1 MPLTTLTP
9 LTTLKTKS
17 FPLSAFRFPF
27 IYYLCDVMRKILHLI
42 SSIFGAERAHSIS
55 VLLLRIAD
63 KIPTCKW
70 FLRKIYAVEDKALER
85 EVFGIRFRNPI
96 GIAAGYDRN
105 GEIFRPLLA
114 IGFGF
119 VEIGTVTPRPQQGNP
134 KPRVFNLPED
144 QAILNRI
151 GLTSKGFE
159 AVLNNIRKEHQGII
173 LGCNIGKNTVTPPD
187 EAAMDY
193 LRVFRNLY
201 QYIDYFTVNVSYNT
215 THKQYVP
222 RTRESIM
229 AILEPL
235 FNFRR
240 GQNQYRPILLKI
252 SPDLTN
258 EEIDLMTDI
267 MVDTPLD
274 GIIATNATTHPQ
286 GLNTPQEELRKV
298 GSGAISGK
306 PLTERA
312 IEVVRRVHERCKGTY
327 PIIGV
332 GGLMTGDDVKRM
344 MEAGATLVQVYT
356 GFIYNGLGF
365 AGDLCKS
372 LITPETPET
381 AEITPTS
388 ETDNQ

>member
-1 MPLTTLTP
+1 
-9 LTTLKTKS
+9 
-17 FPLSAFRFPF
+17 
-27 IYYLCDVMRKILHLI
+27 MRKILHLI
-42 SSIFGAERAHSIS
+42 SRFFGAERAHSLS

-63 KIPTCKW
+63 KTPAAKW
-70 FLRKIYAVEDKALER
+70 ILHKLYAVEDKSLER

-105 GEIFRPLLA
+105 GEIFRPLSAL
-114 IGFGF
+114 GFGF
-119 VEIGTVTPRPQQGNP
+119 IEIGTVTPRPQQGNP
-134 KPRVFNLPED
+134 KPRVFALPED
-144 QAILNRI
+144 SAILNRI
-151 GLTSKGFE
+151 GLASKGLE
-159 AVLNNIRKEHQGII
+159 AVIENVRKEHEGII
-173 LGCNIGKNTVTPPD
+173 LGCNIGKNTVTPPE

-201 QYIDYFTVNVSYNT
+201 QYIDYFAVNVSYNT

-229 AILEPL
+229 KILDPL
-235 FNFRR
+235 FDFRR
-240 GQNQYRPILLKI
+240 GQNLYRPILLKI

-274 GIIATNATTHPQ
+274 GIIATNATTSPQ
-286 GLNTPQEELRKV
+286 GLKTSQEELRKAGV
-298 GSGAISGK
+298 GAVSGA

-312 IEVVRRVHERCKGTY
+312 IEVVRRVYERCNGTY

-332 GGLMTGDDVKRM
+332 GGLMSGEDVKRM

-356 GFIYNGLGF
+356 GFVYNGVGF

-372 LITPETPET
+372 LIEPQTET
-381 AEITPTS
+381 AEKA
-388 ETDNQ
+388 DNQQ

>member
-1 MPLTTLTP
+1 
-9 LTTLKTKS
+9 
-17 FPLSAFRFPF
+17 
-27 IYYLCDVMRKILHLI
+27 MRKILHFI
-42 SSIFGAERAHSIS
+42 SRFFGAEQAHSLS

-63 KIPTCKW
+63 KTPLAKW
-70 FLRKIYAVEDKALER
+70 IMRKFYAVEDKALER
-85 EVFGIRFRNPI
+85 EVFGLRFRNPI

-105 GEIFRPLLA
+105 GEIFRPLSAL
-114 IGFGF
+114 GFGF
-119 VEIGTVTPRPQQGNP
+119 IEIGTVTPRPQQGNP
-134 KPRVFNLPED
+134 KPRIFELPKD
-144 QAILNRI
+144 KAIINRI
-151 GLTSKGFE
+151 GLASKGLD
-159 AVLNNIRKEHQGII
+159 AVLKNVRKGHEGII
-173 LGCNIGKNTVTPPD
+173 IGCNIGKNTVTPPE
-187 EAAMDY
+187 EAPMDY

-201 QYIDYFTVNVSYNT
+201 QYIDYFAVNVSYNT

-229 AILEPL
+229 SILEPL
-235 FNFRR
+235 FDFRR

-274 GIIATNATTHPQ
+274 GIIATNATTHPE
-286 GLNTPQEELRKV
+286 GLTTSKEELRKYGV
-298 GSGAISGK
+298 GATSGA

-312 IEVVRRVHERCKGTY
+312 IEVVRRVYERCNGTY

-332 GGLMTGDDVKRM
+332 GGMMTSNDVKRM

-356 GFIYNGLGF
+356 GFVYNGAGF

-372 LITPETPET
+372 LLANEVTEPTET
-381 AEITPTS
+381 
-388 ETDNQ
+388 TDNQQ

>member
-1 MPLTTLTP
+1 
-9 LTTLKTKS
+9 
-17 FPLSAFRFPF
+17 
-27 IYYLCDVMRKILHLI
+27 MRKLLHTI
-42 SSIFGAERAHSIS
+42 SRLFGAEQAHSLA
-55 VLLLRIAD
+55 VLMLRIAD
-63 KIPTCKW
+63 KIPAVKW
-70 FLRKIYAVEDKALER
+70 LMHKLYAVEDSSLER

-96 GIAAGYDRN
+96 GLGAGFDRN
-105 GEIFRPLLA
+105 GEIFRPLSAL
-114 IGFGF
+114 GFGF
-119 VEIGTVTPRPQQGNP
+119 IEIGTVTPRPQQGNP
-134 KPRVFNLPED
+134 KPRVFELPD
-144 QAILNRI
+144 DLAISNRI
-151 GLTSKGFE
+151 GLASKGLDS
-159 AVLNNIRKEHQGII
+159 VLKSVRKEHKGII
-173 LGCNIGKNTVTPPD
+173 LGCNIGKNTVTPPE
-187 EAAMDY
+187 EAPMDY

-201 QYIDYFTVNVSYNT
+201 QYIDYFAVNVSYNT

-229 AILEPL
+229 NILEPL
-235 FNFRR
+235 FDFRR

-274 GIIATNATTHPQ
+274 GIIATNATVNPQ
-286 GLNTPQEELRKV
+286 GLNTPQEVLRKNGAGAV
-298 GSGAISGK
+298 SGS

-312 IEVVRRVHERCKGTY
+312 IEVVRRVYERCNGTY

-356 GFIYNGLGF
+356 GFIYNGVGF

-372 LITPETPET
+372 LLTPEVVEAESATET
-381 AEITPTS
+381 E
-388 ETDNQ
+388 NQ